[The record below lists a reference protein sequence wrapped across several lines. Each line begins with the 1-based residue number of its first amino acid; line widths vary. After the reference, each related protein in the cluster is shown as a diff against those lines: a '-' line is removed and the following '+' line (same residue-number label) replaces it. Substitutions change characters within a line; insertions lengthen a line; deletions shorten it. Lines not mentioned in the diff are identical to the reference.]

1 MVRHHQA
8 GAFRARADFCDLHA
22 AIVEHVRDGS
32 TVRVRLLLSETDHQF
47 VNVGMAGVKTPRVST
62 KQGEP
67 SEQWGEE
74 VSRMYAIVSFYRTL
88 THGTLGIGQV
98 FHRVEAA
105 ATTCSSDAPLPTAI
119 DCYSVPSQFIK
130 YSTPSYD
137 LDRQRYALYSS
148 LFLGKE

>member
-8 GAFRARADFCDLHA
+8 GAFHAWADCCDLRA

-32 TVRVRLLLSETDHQF
+32 TVRVRLLLSETEHQF

-74 VSRMYAIVSFYRTL
+74 VNRIYAIVSFYRTL
-88 THGTLGIGQV
+88 THGTLGIGKV

-105 ATTCSSDAPLPTAI
+105 ATTCSSDAPLSTAI
-119 DCYSVPSQFIK
+119 DCYSIPSQFIK
-130 YSTPSYD
+130 YSTPSDD
-137 LDRQRYALYSS
+137 LDWQWYVLYFS
-148 LFLGKE
+148 LPGKD